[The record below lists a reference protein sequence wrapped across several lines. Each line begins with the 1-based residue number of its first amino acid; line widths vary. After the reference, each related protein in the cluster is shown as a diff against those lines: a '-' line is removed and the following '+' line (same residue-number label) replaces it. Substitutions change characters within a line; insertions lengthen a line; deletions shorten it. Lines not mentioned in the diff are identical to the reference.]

1 MKRRA
6 SIFLTAIVFLAG
18 CSGAGMKETALPT
31 RIDYQC
37 ANSRVLQVQR
47 VPEKRLAAVKMD
59 DKVLMLPRADS
70 AAQEKYSD
78 GRYTLYLQGERA
90 ALEDNGRVLFA
101 RCNAGALPKRTT
113 DGFNRE

>member
-1 MKRRA
+1 MKHSN
-6 SIFLTAIVFLAG
+6 SIFSLSVLFLAG
-18 CSGAGMKETALPT
+18 CSGAGHDETLLPS

-37 ANSRVLQVQR
+37 ANQRVLQIQR
-47 VPEKRLAAVKMD
+47 VPEKRVVAAQIG
-59 DKVLMLPRADS
+59 DKVVVLPQAES

-90 ALEDNGRVLFA
+90 ALEDNGRVLYA
-101 RCNAGALPKRTT
+101 RCNAGPLPKRTT